1 MAERSAKTVFLMVLI
16 LTLSLKLLGSEEV
29 AKDDT
34 AVNNNLVILTNKTAE
49 NMDSANHIVVNIPSF
64 ELFVCNGNE
73 IIQTYKVSLGRIGL
87 PTPEGN
93 FIIDRKVKDPYYVPL
108 EGSPNKKIA
117 DYFAPG
123 ENNPMGT
130 RKMHIYGPIYIHG
143 LPQNKRD
150 FIGKTK
156 NGSCVALLKEDIE
169 GIFDFIKIGTKVD
182 IYYKPNKIT
191 INNDLINIEKYPDLY
206 NSYRRKVTDTNVF
219 PPEIKK
225 IPVRFIEADKIDMSV
240 LKELK
245 MEESLAQDTLIV
257 IEGQDCQK
265 GKE

>member
-1 MAERSAKTVFLMVLI
+1 MAERSAKTALLILLI
-16 LTLSLKLLGSEEV
+16 LTLSVNLSGFEAVVKNDV
-29 AKDDT
+29 AKSD
-34 AVNNNLVILTNKTAE
+34 NLVILTMGKDE
-49 NMDSANHIVVNIPSF
+49 NMDSANRIVVNIPSF
-64 ELFVCNGNE
+64 ELFICNGNK
-73 IIQTYKVSLGRIGL
+73 IIKTCKVSLGRIGL

-93 FIIDRKVKDPYYVPL
+93 FIIDRKVKDPYYIPL

-143 LPQNKRD
+143 LPQNKRN
-150 FIGKTK
+150 FIGRTK

-182 IYYKPNKIT
+182 IYYKPNRIT
-191 INNDLINIEKYPDLY
+191 INNDLVNIEKYPDLY
-206 NSYRRKVTDTNVF
+206 NGYRRKVTDNNVF

-225 IPVRFIEADKIDMSV
+225 IPVRFIEKDKVDLNAIKA
-240 LKELK
+240 LKL
-245 MEESLAQDTLIV
+245 EESLAQDTLV
-257 IEGQDCQK
+257 IIGSQNR
-265 GKE
+265 